1 MANRRVPPITIRNA
15 QIIFKN
21 FSGRPDKYHPK
32 GGDNRSFC
40 VLIPDPEM
48 AQDMAND
55 GWNIRML
62 KPREEEDGPVPYIQ
76 VKVAYGDYPPN
87 IYMISGHRK
96 TLLTEDTVGEL
107 DHCRFVKAD
116 VRISPYTYID
126 RESGEEKLSAY
137 CRDLYATVEIDD
149 LAEEYADY
157 E

>member
-1 MANRRVPPITIRNA
+1 MANRHVPPITIRNA
-15 QIIFKN
+15 RILFKN

-76 VKVAYGDYPPN
+76 VKVAYSDYPPN

-96 TLLTEDTVGEL
+96 TLLNEDTVGEL